1 MASAGA
7 GTSGSAAADC
17 AALPLTTTA
26 DDIIS
31 TFEDGTGSVMQV
43 AGRGGGFYMFNDMT
57 GTQTPA
63 PGALPDA
70 KPVTRC
76 ESKFALCMSGS
87 GFTTWGAGLGTD
99 FAPTTAAAGGTA
111 TKMTYDASKYTG
123 VSFWAKS
130 ASAAVSVRVS
140 FKDKNTAPEGGQCD
154 AMAATGATACNDD
167 WGKGLNLTTDWRPY
181 TITFAELRQ
190 AGWGKASSA
199 FDIKN
204 VYSIQLQVN
213 KGIDFDLCIDDIA
226 FVH

>member
-123 VSFWAKS
+123 VSFWARTLHPRADS
-130 ASAAVSVRVS
+130 AMPWLRP
-140 FKDKNTAPEGGQCD
+140 APPP
-154 AMAATGATACNDD
+154 AMTTGA
-167 WGKGLNLTTDWRPY
+167 
-181 TITFAELRQ
+181 
-190 AGWGKASSA
+190 KAST
-199 FDIKN
+199 
-204 VYSIQLQVN
+204 
-213 KGIDFDLCIDDIA
+213 
-226 FVH
+226 